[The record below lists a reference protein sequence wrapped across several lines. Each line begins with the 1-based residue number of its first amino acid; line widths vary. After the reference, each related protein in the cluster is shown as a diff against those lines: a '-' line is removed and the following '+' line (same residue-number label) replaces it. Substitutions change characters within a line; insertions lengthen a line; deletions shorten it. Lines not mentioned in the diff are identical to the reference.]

1 MTTTNVSATTN
12 RKTTISHRS
21 WKNIVQTQQ
30 LVTSVPKK
38 EQAIVIIMLESVDN
52 NAKAEKDVC
61 KFTAAKLN
69 TDEGMTL
76 LILKLDSIFDSDT
89 TDEA

>member
-1 MTTTNVSATTN
+1 
-12 RKTTISHRS
+12 
-21 WKNIVQTQQ
+21 
-30 LVTSVPKK
+30 
-38 EQAIVIIMLESVDN
+38 MLESVDN